1 MMRTQRDLFILVL
14 FILLVIGMPRCQDR
28 VEQFAH
34 GIAKTEGFYVA
45 GSIPNRYHNP
55 GDLKVMARG
64 EKYPGQIGVGKA
76 DHVIFRNSAAG
87 FVALYG
93 QIDKMLNGES
103 KFYTQEMTL
112 RQVGKLYA
120 QNSRLWARNLAKN
133 LGVPETV
140 TLQEYFDLPPRVRMT
155 WQPIPAGIM
164 NTINALTARPVLAA
178 STSM

>member
-1 MMRTQRDLFILVL
+1 MTRLILVAV
-14 FILLVIGMPRCQDR
+14 LLIGTGWAQDR

-34 GIAKTEGFYVA
+34 GIAMTEGYYVH
-45 GSIPNRYHNP
+45 GSLPNRYHNP
-55 GDLKVMARG
+55 GDLKIMARG

-87 FVALYG
+87 FAALYS

-112 RQVGKLYA
+112 KQVGKLYA
-120 QNSRLWARNLAKN
+120 QNSRLWAKNLATN
-133 LGVPETV
+133 LGVSETT
-140 TLQEYFDLPPRVRMT
+140 TLQNYFDLAPRVRIT
-155 WQPIPAGIM
+155 KWQPFPADIM
-164 NTINALTARPVLAA
+164 KSISAPTVRLACAA